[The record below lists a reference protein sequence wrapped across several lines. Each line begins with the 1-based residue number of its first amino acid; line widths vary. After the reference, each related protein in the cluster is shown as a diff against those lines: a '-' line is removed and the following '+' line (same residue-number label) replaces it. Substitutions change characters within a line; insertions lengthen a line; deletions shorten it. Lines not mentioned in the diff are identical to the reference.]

1 MLKCIE
7 NCGPRHP
14 PKRVL
19 WDKLK
24 KFQVY
29 FIRIY
34 FLRHQ
39 TKKLKCSQSY
49 AAMLLYLL
57 LNFLLSTCPTN
68 METEKWPKKNDFPLM
83 VEIIASALTTVID
96 SFKIYITN
104 LLLEQ
109 KDFKANFNMSI
120 AFIFDSTTKTIYN

>member
-1 MLKCIE
+1 
-7 NCGPRHP
+7 
-14 PKRVL
+14 
-19 WDKLK
+19 
-24 KFQVY
+24 
-29 FIRIY
+29 
-34 FLRHQ
+34 
-39 TKKLKCSQSY
+39 
-49 AAMLLYLL
+49 
-57 LNFLLSTCPTN
+57 